1 MKLSQFKTLIR
12 EEVRK
17 VLSEYFV
24 KGTDTIG
31 KVMKSGQWPW
41 ASAKELNGMF
51 KRLKLSNKFAPI
63 HASLQKFADVPVKD
77 FFTPAE
83 YSDLEA
89 LAESLSKHMYMS
101 FFDSH
106 DDSLVMDDF
115 DDAYKIVV
123 KAIRRNKS

>member
-1 MKLSQFKTLIR
+1 MKLSQFKSLIR

-31 KVMKSGQWPW
+31 KVMKSGDWPW

-89 LAESLSKHMYMS
+89 LAESI
-101 FFDSH
+101 FDSH